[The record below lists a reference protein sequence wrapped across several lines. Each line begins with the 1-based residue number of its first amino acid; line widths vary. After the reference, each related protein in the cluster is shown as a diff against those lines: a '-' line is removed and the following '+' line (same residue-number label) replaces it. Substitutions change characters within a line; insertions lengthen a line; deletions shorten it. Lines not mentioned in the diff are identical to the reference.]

1 MITRKNKSK
10 TLEKDVLCNV
20 NVNLMVESVTQIK
33 SRIMIN
39 VDASVKNIAYV
50 KKIIFG
56 ILPHVV
62 VKMVNVQP
70 VLLMSVITSDEI
82 IGAGKNAIPTNFN
95 EQNIIHKTQ
104 NF

>member
-1 MITRKNKSK
+1 MYYA
-10 TLEKDVLCNV
+10 NV
-20 NVNLMVESVTQIK
+20 NVNLIVESVTQIK

-56 ILPHVV
+56 ILLHVV

-70 VLLMSVITSDEI
+70 VLLMSVITCDEI
-82 IGAGKNAIPTNFN
+82 IDEEKKAIPTNFN
-95 EQNIIHKTQ
+95 EQNIIYKTQ